1 MKTYSSPIRALA
13 AAITTVTLVPAGVL
27 AQEAPEA
34 WPSRTVT
41 VVVGAGAGGTN
52 DMVARLVADKLSQRL
67 NAKFIVRNA
76 PGAGTSLAT
85 RQVARAEP
93 DGYTLLSN
101 SASMTTAPLQFK
113 VDYDTR
119 KDLTPISMFVDAP
132 FVIVAH
138 SSLGVSTLPQ
148 FAAYARAN
156 PGKVNWGSLAG
167 LQGIGGRWLDHVLGI
182 KTQDVPYREASE
194 MYLHLSAGEHLQA
207 SMVQSIA
214 MIQHIRS
221 GALKPLAWTSRER
234 NASLPDTPSM
244 AELGHPDFQVSLWQG
259 LFGPAKMSPALAER
273 ISREVAAVAKDPAVV
288 ERMSSFGFTTVGSKP
303 ADFAQVV
310 SQNLSSWERLVNELG
325 LKLQ

>member
-1 MKTYSSPIRALA
+1 MKMLSSPIRGLA
-13 AAITTVTLVPAGVL
+13 AAIAAVALAPLATL
-27 AQEAPEA
+27 AQPGADA

-41 VVVGAGAGGTN
+41 LVVGAGAGGTN
-52 DMVARLVADKLSQRL
+52 DTVARLVAEKLGQRL
-67 NAKFIVRNA
+67 NAKFVVRNM

-85 RQVARAEP
+85 RYVARAEP

-119 KDLTPISMFVDAP
+119 NDLTPISMFVDAP

-138 SSLGVSTLPQ
+138 ASLGVSTLPQ

-156 PGKVNWGSLAG
+156 PGKINWGSLGG
-167 LQGIGGRWLDHVLGI
+167 LQGIGGRWLDRVLGI

-244 AELGHPDFQVSLWQG
+244 AELGHADFQLSLWQG
-259 LFGPAKMSPALAER
+259 VFGPARMNPALAER
-273 ISREVAAVAKDPAVV
+273 ISQEVAAVARDPAVI
-288 ERMSSFGFTTVGSKP
+288 ERMASFGFTTVGSKP
-303 ADFAQVV
+303 AEFASVV